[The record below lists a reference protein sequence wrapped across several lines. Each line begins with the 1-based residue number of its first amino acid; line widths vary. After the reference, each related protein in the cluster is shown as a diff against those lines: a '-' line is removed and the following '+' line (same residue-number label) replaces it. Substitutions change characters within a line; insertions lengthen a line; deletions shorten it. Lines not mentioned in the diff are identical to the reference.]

1 MPFSLFLI
9 FSRDIKYHRNYYCIS
24 KSKRRKW
31 QNVNYFSFWVSSYY
45 LKDLDFIPVSVLLFE
60 SIISHYTMLKI
71 FGPDLPINIYQFKWT
86 NAKRFSRLLLFY
98 NCLYQHLCEHY
109 SLWIKE
115 KFELWIERNLNDGF
129 MEWLFIFYA
138 MIYGVI
144 ILELYRFKLKII
156 KV

>member
-71 FGPDLPINIYQFKWT
+71 FGPDWTFRPINICITSNEPMRRDSVDCCYFIIVCINIYANTIVCRLNKNLSCELKEIWLMDLW
-86 NAKRFSRLLLFY
+86 NDYLFSMQWFMELLF
-98 NCLYQHLCEHY
+98 
-109 SLWIKE
+109 
-115 KFELWIERNLNDGF
+115 
-129 MEWLFIFYA
+129 
-138 MIYGVI
+138 
-144 ILELYRFKLKII
+144 
-156 KV
+156 